1 MVGGE
6 GQQVLDNLGPSA
18 LIRFDPRVV
27 SRGVSKVLHTD
38 KAL

>member
-6 GQQVLDNLGPSA
+6 GQQVLDNLRPSA
-18 LIRFDPRVV
+18 MSFDHRVAV
-27 SRGVSKVLHTD
+27 VFPKCYTD